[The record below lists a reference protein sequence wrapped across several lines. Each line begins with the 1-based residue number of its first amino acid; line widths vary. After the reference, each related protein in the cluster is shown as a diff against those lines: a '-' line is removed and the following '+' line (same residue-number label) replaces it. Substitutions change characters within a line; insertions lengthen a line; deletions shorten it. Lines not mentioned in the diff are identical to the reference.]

1 MSTGDLGYVSLNSFW
16 YWISPFFSALSSFIE
31 QKKKQ
36 KTKKQMCVCARMLS
50 CIWFFATPW
59 IVAHQAPLS
68 MEFSRQE
75 YWNGLL
81 FSPPENFP
89 DPGIETASALT
100 GRFSTTV
107 LAGKPKENWCLN
119 LIFLL
124 VVRSSNITGAS
135 EILFLLLWN
144 ASSGL
149 WQGHT

>member
-1 MSTGDLGYVSLNSFW
+1 MSTGNLGYVSLNSLW
-16 YWISPFFSALSSFIE
+16 YWISPFFSALSSLIE
-31 QKKKQ
+31 QTKQ
-36 KTKKQMCVCARMLS
+36 NKTKQVCVCVRMLS

-59 IVAHQAPLS
+59 IVAHKDPLS
-68 MEFSRQE
+68 MEFSGQE

-124 VVRSSNITGAS
+124 VVRSSNITCAI
-135 EILFLLLWN
+135 ETLLLLLWI